1 MTATVAPSVDHDV
14 VIIGAGFG
22 GMGAAIEF
30 KRQGYDHIV
39 ILDREDDLGG
49 TWHVNRYPGLA
60 VDIPSVTYSYSF
72 EPNPYSSRLFAPG
85 PELKRYALHVADKYD
100 LHRHMRFGTA
110 VEGARWEEAEH
121 QQGGG
126 HWVVN
131 LAGGE
136 TLTAR
141 FVVAATGYLSQPYRP
156 EIPGIDE
163 YAGDVLHTAKWDDTY
178 DLKGKRVAVIGTGA
192 TAVQLIPEV
201 AKLAG
206 EMTVYQRTPI
216 YVTAKNDFRIP
227 KSVQQLFARFPI
239 TQRAARLFSTSLLEL
254 LMVAGVLRYR
264 QLRRLNERAGSLA
277 IRNMKHHIKDPVL
290 REKLTPSYSFGCKR
304 PTFSNDYYPTFN
316 LPHVTLETT
325 PIERFDST
333 GIITTDGSKT
343 TIDTL
348 ILATGYNIW
357 DVNFPA
363 FEVIGREGR
372 DLGKWWRDNRFC
384 AYEGVSVPLFPNL
397 LILASP
403 YSYSGLSYFTTIEYQ
418 MMHIARLFGELKRK
432 KAATFEVSEKA
443 NEDFLDRMT
452 VLLGDS
458 VFYNGNCG
466 PARSYYFN
474 QHGEAA
480 VLRPTST
487 YNTRR
492 EASSFPLTDYQ
503 FS

>member
-1 MTATVAPSVDHDV
+1 MSKPVDHDV

-30 KRQGYDHIV
+30 KRQGYDDIL
-39 ILDREDDLGG
+39 ILDREADLGG
-49 TWHVNRYPGLA
+49 TWHVNHYPGLA

-72 EPNPYSSRLFAPG
+72 EPNPYWSRLFAPG

-100 LHRHMRFGTA
+100 LHRHMRFNTP
-110 VEGARWEEAEH
+110 VEGSRWEEEE
-121 QQGGG
+121 QR
-126 HWVVN
+126 WVVN

-136 TLTAR
+136 TVTAR
-141 FVVAATGYLSQPYRP
+141 FLVAATGYLSQPYRP
-156 EIPGIDE
+156 EIPGIDSF
-163 YAGDVLHTAKWDDTY
+163 AGDVLHTAKWDDDY
-178 DLKGKRVAVIGTGA
+178 DLSGKRVAVIGTGA

-216 YVTAKNDFRIP
+216 YVTAKNDFAIP
-227 KSVQQLFARFPI
+227 KSVQRVFARFPI
-239 TQRAARLFSTSLLEL
+239 TQRAARLVSTSMLEV

-264 QLRRLNERAGSLA
+264 QLRRLNERAGKMAL
-277 IRNMKHHIKDPVL
+277 RNMGKYIKDPEM
-290 REKLTPSYSFGCKR
+290 RRKLTPAYSFGCKR
-304 PTFSNDYYPTFN
+304 PTFSNEYYPTFN
-316 LPHVTLETT
+316 LPHVNLETT
-325 PIERFDST
+325 PIERFESD
-333 GIITTDGSKT
+333 GIVTTDGSKT

-384 AYEGVSVPLFPNL
+384 AYEGMSVPLFPNFL
-397 LILASP
+397 CLASP

-418 MMHIARLFGELKRK
+418 MQHIARLFGELRRT
-432 KAATFEVSEKA
+432 KAATFEVTEQA

-458 VFYNGNCG
+458 VFYNGTCG

-480 VLRPTST
+480 ILRPTST

>member
-1 MTATVAPSVDHDV
+1 MTAAVDHDV

-30 KRQGYDHIV
+30 KRQGYDNLLI
-39 ILDREDDLGG
+39 IDREDDLGG
-49 TWHVNRYPGLA
+49 TWHVNHYPGLA

-72 EPNPYSSRLFAPG
+72 EPNPYWSRLFAPG

-110 VEGARWEEAEH
+110 VEGARWEEE
-121 QQGGG
+121 GSR
-126 HWVVN
+126 WVVS
-131 LAGGE
+131 LSGGD
-136 TLTAR
+136 TITTR
-141 FVVAATGYLSQPYRP
+141 FLVAATGYLSQPYRP

-163 YAGDVLHTAKWDDTY
+163 YAGHVLHTAKWDDDH
-178 DLKGKRVAVIGTGA
+178 DLSGKRVAVIGTGA

-201 AKLAG
+201 AKVAG
-206 EMTVYQRTPI
+206 ELTVYQRTPI
-216 YVTAKNDFRIP
+216 YVTAKNDFAIP
-227 KSVQQLFARFPI
+227 KSVQRIFARFPI
-239 TQRAARLFSTSLLEL
+239 TQRAARLVSTSLLEL

-264 QLRRLNERAGSLA
+264 QLRRFNERAGNLA

-304 PTFSNDYYPTFN
+304 PTFSNDYYPAFN
-316 LPHVTLETT
+316 LPHVHLETT
-325 PIERFDST
+325 PIERFEAD
-333 GIITTDGSKT
+333 GIVACDGRKT
-343 TIDTL
+343 TIDAL
-348 ILATGYNIW
+348 VLATGYNIW

-372 DLGKWWRDNRFC
+372 DLGKWWRDNRFS
-384 AYEGVSVPLFPNL
+384 AYEGVSVPLFPNFL
-397 LILASP
+397 CLASP

-418 MMHIARLFGELKRK
+418 MTHIARLFGELKRK
-432 KAATFEVSEKA
+432 RASTFEVSEAA
-443 NEDFLDRMT
+443 NEAFLDRMT

-492 EASSFPLTDYQ
+492 EAGSFPLTDYQ
-503 FS
+503 FA

>member
-1 MTATVAPSVDHDV
+1 MSGTVDHDV

-30 KRQGYDHIV
+30 KRQGYDNILIV
-39 ILDREDDLGG
+39 DREDDLGG
-49 TWHVNRYPGLA
+49 TWHVNHYPGLA

-72 EPNPYSSRLFAPG
+72 EPNPFWSRLFAPG
-85 PELKRYALHVADKYD
+85 PELKRYAVHVADKYD
-100 LHRHMRFGTA
+100 LHRHMRFGKA
-110 VEGARWEEAEH
+110 VEGARWEEEEGH
-121 QQGGG
+121 SGGG

-131 LAGGE
+131 LSGGE
-136 TLTAR
+136 TLTTR
-141 FVVAATGYLSQPYRP
+141 YLVAATGYLSQPYRP

-163 YAGDVLHTAKWDDTY
+163 FAGDVLHTAKWDDSY
-178 DLKGKRVAVIGTGA
+178 DLSGKRIAVIGTGA

-201 AKLAG
+201 AKLAA

-216 YVTAKNDFRIP
+216 YVTSKTDFAIP
-227 KSVQQLFARFPI
+227 KSVQRIFARFPL
-239 TQRAARLFSTSLLEL
+239 TQRAARLVSTSLLEL

-264 QLRRLNERAGSLA
+264 QLRRFNERAGSLA
-277 IRNMKHHIKDPVL
+277 IRHMKHHIKDPVL

-304 PTFSNDYYPTFN
+304 PTFSNDFYPTFN
-316 LPHVTLETT
+316 LPHVSLETT
-325 PIERFDST
+325 PIERFDAD
-333 GIITTDGSKT
+333 GIVTTDGKKT

-348 ILATGYNIW
+348 VLATGYNIW

-384 AYEGVSVPLFPNL
+384 AYEGVSVPMFPNFL
-397 LILASP
+397 CLASP

-418 MMHIARLFGELKRK
+418 MQHIARLFGEVRRRQ
-432 KAATFEVSEKA
+432 ARGFEVTEKA
-443 NEDFLDRMT
+443 NEEFLDRMT

-466 PARSYYFN
+466 PVRSYYFN

-480 VLRPTST
+480 ILRPTST

-492 EASSFPLTDYQ
+492 EAGSFALTDYS

>member
-1 MTATVAPSVDHDV
+1 MSGPVDHDV

-22 GMGAAIEF
+22 GMGAAIEL
-30 KRQGYDHIV
+30 KRQGYDNILIV
-39 ILDREDDLGG
+39 DREDDLGG
-49 TWHVNRYPGLA
+49 TWHVNHYPGLA

-72 EPNPYSSRLFAPG
+72 EPNPYWSRLFAPG
-85 PELKRYALHVADKYD
+85 AELKRYALHVADKYD
-100 LHRHMRFGTA
+100 LHRHMRFGKA
-110 VEGARWEEAEH
+110 VEGARWEEDERR
-121 QQGGG
+121 
-126 HWVVN
+126 WVVN

-136 TLTAR
+136 TVTAR

-163 YAGDVLHTAKWDDTY
+163 YAGDVLHTAKWDDDY
-178 DLKGKRVAVIGTGA
+178 DLTGKRVAVIGTGA

-216 YVTAKNDFRIP
+216 YVTAKNDFEMP
-227 KSVQQLFARFPI
+227 KSVQKLFARLPV
-239 TQRAARLFSTSLLEL
+239 TQRAARLVSTSLLEL

-264 QLRRLNERAGSLA
+264 QLKRFNERAASLA
-277 IRNMKHHIKDPVL
+277 IRNMKRTIKDPVM

-316 LPHVTLETT
+316 LPHVSLETT
-325 PIERFDST
+325 PIERFEPD
-333 GIITTDGSKT
+333 GIVTTDGNKT

-348 ILATGYNIW
+348 VLATGYNIW

-384 AYEGVSVPLFPNL
+384 AYEGLSVPLFPNFL
-397 LILASP
+397 CLASP

-418 MMHIARLFGELKRK
+418 MTHIGRLFGELRRK
-432 KAATFEVSEKA
+432 QAETFEVSEKA
-443 NEDFLDRMT
+443 NEAFLDRMT

-492 EASSFPLTDYQ
+492 EANSFPLTDYQ
-503 FS
+503 FV